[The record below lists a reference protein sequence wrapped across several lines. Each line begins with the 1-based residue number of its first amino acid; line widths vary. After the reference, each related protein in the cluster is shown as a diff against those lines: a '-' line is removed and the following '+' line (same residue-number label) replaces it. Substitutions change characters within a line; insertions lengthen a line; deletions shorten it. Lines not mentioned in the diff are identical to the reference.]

1 MQWSKKTP
9 CFFIIRYLVDPASS
23 DMLVSK
29 IKPCMSKYNRKRDC
43 ERLIKSVKIY
53 LMVKVYMDNRRNSR
67 ANTCAKPRL
76 LGRGALVRFK
86 TNEGEGNFLLSP
98 RKGGEV
104 VIHNN

>member
-1 MQWSKKTP
+1 
-9 CFFIIRYLVDPASS
+9 
-23 DMLVSK
+23 MLVSK